1 MDEIDLTTA
10 QSYRLNMIESIQNE
24 IELEREKRTALIEK
38 YNKGCI
44 VIDAVQHVLIIGT
57 IGFGATSL
65 GAVGSVIG
73 IPLAIA
79 MDIGAVAAGILSI
92 ASNRIGKYLKTKMNK
107 HEKIRTLAEA
117 KLCIISDCISKAIE
131 DDVISEKEYTL
142 ILTEYNKYNA
152 AKDAIRLKTKQA
164 IQEQQRDKAEASSQ

>member
-38 YNKGCI
+38 YNIGCI
-44 VIDAVQHVLIIGT
+44 VVDAVQHVLIIGT

-79 MDIGAVAAGILSI
+79 MDIGAMTAGILSI
-92 ASNRIGKYLKTKMNK
+92 ASSRIGKYVRTKMSK
-107 HEKIRTLAEA
+107 HQQIRTLAEA
-117 KLCIISDCISKAIE
+117 KLSTISDHISKAIE
-131 DDVISEKEYTL
+131 DDVISEGEYTL

-164 IQEQQRDKAEASSQ
+164 IQEQQETEASSQ

>member
-24 IELEREKRTALIEK
+24 IELEREKRTALSER

-44 VIDAVQHVLIIGT
+44 VVDAVQHVLIIGT

-65 GAVGSVIG
+65 GAIGSVIG

-79 MDIGAVAAGILSI
+79 MDIGAMTAGILSI
-92 ASNRIGKYLKTKMNK
+92 ASSRIGKYVRTKKNK
-107 HEKIRTLAEA
+107 HAQIRMLAEA
-117 KLCIISDCISKAIE
+117 KLSTISDHISKAIE
-131 DDVISEKEYTL
+131 DHVISEGEYTL

-152 AKDAIRLKTKQA
+152 TKDAIRLKTKQA
-164 IQEQQRDKAEASSQ
+164 IQEQQRDKA